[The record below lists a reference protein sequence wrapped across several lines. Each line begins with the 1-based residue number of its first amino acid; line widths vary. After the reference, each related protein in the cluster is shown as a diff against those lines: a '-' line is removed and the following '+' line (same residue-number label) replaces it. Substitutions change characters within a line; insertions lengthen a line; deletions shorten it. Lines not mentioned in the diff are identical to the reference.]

1 MTPIEKHAQQE
12 SLMSI
17 FISKHELKFSEE
29 ISSSLKPENKHK
41 TFSKNK
47 FRLQRISDDWYKII
61 SLWLYIWR
69 TWSLRG
75 WALASNFCWHLMKT
89 QPGSD
94 KYTTHNFVFFFFLW
108 VEKKT
113 PEYEYNSKMEKFYI
127 VQIWM
132 VQQGTEICQ
141 YIAHRHTCT
150 THIHY
155 IFLSKTCI
163 LKLEAKVPEAWR

>member
-94 KYTTHNFVFFFFLW
+94 KYTTHNFCLFFFCELKKKTLNMNIIQRWKSFTLYKFEWSSRELKYVDISHTDTHAQHIYTIFFFLRLA
-108 VEKKT
+108 
-113 PEYEYNSKMEKFYI
+113 F
-127 VQIWM
+127 
-132 VQQGTEICQ
+132 
-141 YIAHRHTCT
+141 
-150 THIHY
+150 
-155 IFLSKTCI
+155 
-163 LKLEAKVPEAWR
+163 